1 MHLRRHRRYVDSPS
15 PRTESEVTVDVGR
28 GELVDP
34 LDEQLPA
41 TVDGAETE
49 NSVDEQLE
57 ETVRAVEESEDPDEV
72 PASHRRIRRNLSLF
86 TRLAFFFLRLLCK
99 VGLVRR

>member
-15 PRTESEVTVDVGR
+15 PHEESEVTVDVGR

-34 LDEQLPA
+34 IDEQQSGA
-41 TVDGAETE
+41 VGVAETE
-49 NSVDEQLE
+49 ISADELFA
-57 ETVRAVEESEDPDEV
+57 ETVHAAEESENPDEV
-72 PASHRRIRRNLSLF
+72 PAAHRRIRRNLSLF